1 MSHLGRWLS
10 ALVDGELD
18 GSERDHVLN
27 HLAGCRS
34 CRQEA
39 NAMRALKRRLIALG
53 DTSAEPAIASRLIEL
68 ARGDRTAVG
77 AVPLPATGL
86 AHLGRAG
93 DLGHRLLTRSWRLAA
108 ASASGSLVAI
118 GVMAFLL
125 GNGATAP
132 PVPEVTPSVDS
143 YLIQHAY
150 DAGQAR
156 AGSLPATGKAPA
168 SPGQVGPGQESQ
180 WRSNHVPSRG
190 LARPNDQTSTGGNG
204 AAGAGPDRR
213 TIASTAAS
221 PNASPSPSSPA
232 SPPARPHMTSRR
244 RG

>member
-1 MSHLGRWLS
+1 
-10 ALVDGELD
+10 VDGELD

-168 SPGQVGPGQESQ
+168 SHGQVGPGQEPQ

-232 SPPARPHMTSRR
+232 SPPARPHVTSRH